1 MQNLLPL
8 DKMTITEKLVAINQI
23 WDDLLRTSDEIPSP
37 EWHKE
42 ILAARAERVKTGQA
56 RFKDLQTV
64 KSELNSEF
72 K

>member
-8 DKMTITEKLVAINQI
+8 NKMTINEKLVAINQI
-23 WDDLLRTSDEIPSP
+23 WDDLLRNPDEVPSP

-42 ILAARAERVKTGQA
+42 VLAARAERVRTGQA
-56 RFKDLQTV
+56 HFKDLQTV
-64 KSELNSEF
+64 KSELQSEF